1 MLLKSINPANGETVH
16 EYPESQWEEI
26 DTTIRSVKNA
36 FHSWKKTSTQKRIDH
51 VKKLAHLLDIRKENL
66 AHTMTIEMGK
76 PIQESRAEV
85 EKCICLCNY
94 YCEHIDEFLR
104 SKSIPTEATESY
116 VSFQPLG
123 VILAIMPWNF
133 PLWQVFRCAI
143 PSILAGNTMVLKHAS
158 NVPGCAIAIEDLFLE
173 SDFPDDIFR
182 SVLTSNRRVERIIAN
197 KRIAAV
203 TLTGSTKAGQAVAQ
217 TAGTYLKKCVLELGG
232 SDPYIILDDADL
244 DMAVEACVKGRLLNT
259 GQSCIGAKRFIA
271 TEKIYDEF
279 EQRFVAEMKAVTMG
293 DPLNEFNQ
301 LGPIARGNIR
311 EDLLSQVNKSIS
323 MGAHLLCGGEINYDV
338 EGFYYPATVLS
349 NVQSGMPA
357 YNQELFGPVAS
368 LIKVKG
374 EQEAIHIA
382 NDTSYGLGAA
392 IFTADVEKGKYI
404 AEHELDAGCC
414 FVNDFVKSDPRLPF
428 GGIKDSG
435 YGRELSIYGLHEFVN
450 IKTVYIK

>member
-1 MLLKSINPANGETVH
+1 M
-16 EYPESQWEEI
+16 Y
-26 DTTIRSVKNA
+26 
-36 FHSWKKTSTQKRIDH
+36 
-51 VKKLAHLLDIRKENL
+51 
-66 AHTMTIEMGK
+66 
-76 PIQESRAEV
+76 
-85 EKCICLCNY
+85 
-94 YCEHIDEFLR
+94 
-104 SKSIPTEATESY
+104 
-116 VSFQPLG
+116 
-123 VILAIMPWNF
+123 
-133 PLWQVFRCAI
+133 
-143 PSILAGNTMVLKHAS
+143 
-158 NVPGCAIAIEDLFLE
+158 GCAIAIEDLFLE